1 MQVPFPFRISAQV
14 ANVGQVVVNLSPAD
28 ARWSDLFMGEEVGNA
43 AHLTMSK
50 LQLFYVTL
58 VVALAYAT
66 ALGSLF
72 VHGGPIAA
80 FPALDNGLIALLGI
94 SNAGHLASKAI
105 PQSRPGSPVQS
116 GAPPAAL

>member
-1 MQVPFPFRISAQV
+1 
-14 ANVGQVVVNLSPAD
+14 
-28 ARWSDLFMGEEVGNA
+28 MGEEVGDA

-50 LQLFYVTL
+50 IQLFYVTL

-94 SNAGHLASKAI
+94 SNTERK
-105 PQSRPGSPVQS
+105 
-116 GAPPAAL
+116 